1 MKKKIL
7 TILGTRPEI
16 IRLSVILPLLDK
28 YTNHKIVHTGQNY
41 DYNLDKVFFK
51 NFDLRKPDYF
61 LKAKG
66 SFANQISVIIR
77 KLYDIILKEKPNRF
91 LVLGDTNSSLGAIV
105 AKRLGIPV
113 FHMEA
118 GNRQFDDVVPEEI
131 NRRVIDTS
139 SDILLPYTYR
149 SAQNLTN
156 EGIDRSRIFV
166 TGNPIY
172 EVINKFYKDIDKS
185 KIHKLLNLQEKKY
198 FLITLHRQ
206 ENVDDVDKL
215 RLICS
220 SLNDI
225 SKKFKFKIVW
235 PIHPRTI
242 KNIKKFKIKLNKNI
256 IATKPL
262 DFFNFIKLEMNA
274 FCVLTDSG
282 TVQEE
287 CAILKVPNVVLRD
300 KTERPET
307 IESGST
313 IISMNNK
320 LDILNSIKFS
330 TENNSIADDVQ
341 GYHDLNVS
349 KKIINIILSNYAF
362 DK

>member
-61 LKAKG
+61 LNAKG

>member
-349 KKIINIILSNYAF
+349 KKILNIILSNYAF

>member
-139 SDILLPYTYR
+139 SDILLPYTSR

-349 KKIINIILSNYAF
+349 KKILNIILSNYAF